1 MKHPISSYEKL
12 NINIP
17 KQTNLEKKT
26 FICTTFICNVYI
38 QYKKHKNSKL
48 IAKC

>member
-17 KQTNLEKKT
+17 KQTNLEKKLLYVQHLYVM
-26 FICTTFICNVYI
+26 FIYNIKNIKI
-38 QYKKHKNSKL
+38 QN
-48 IAKC
+48 